1 MRLQSDPT
9 VIYGLTL
16 GKKPLNRELS
26 KSDLKTQ
33 SPFNTYKIAG
43 LPPRPICNPS
53 KSSIQ
58 AVANPV
64 KTDFLFFVADGKGGH
79 NFSQN
84 LKQHNNFVKEYRRL
98 KAKR

>member
-16 GKKPLNRELS
+16 GKKPLNRELT
-26 KSDLKTQ
+26 KSDLKTL

-43 LPPRPICNPS
+43 LPPSPICNPS
-53 KSSIQ
+53 KSSIL
-58 AVANPV
+58 AVAKPV

-79 NFSQN
+79 NFS
-84 LKQHNNFVKEYRRL
+84 
-98 KAKR
+98 